1 MQLTR
6 KLTFFIAI
14 AVWSVLGVVACLRI
28 AEERSLYRD
37 DLRRDHEVLGHALA
51 AAVSEAWRVS
61 GRDVARDVVAHATS
75 ADSPVSVRWL
85 DADVLRAEPG
95 LAASVADELKAG
107 VMVHTLF
114 ENSTEPQLISL
125 VPLRPGKDAPFL
137 ELRESLS
144 SENRYLGR
152 TLSHTVVATLAVG
165 AVCTALAFL
174 LGTWMVGRPV
184 RALRDKARRVG
195 TGDLTV
201 PVVLTQR
208 DELGDLAREMNHMS
222 DALARSRAE
231 REAANAERIRAL
243 SQLRH
248 AERLATVG
256 RLAAGVAHELGTPLH
271 VIEGHTKLLD
281 RGEAESEEETRES
294 LQIIL
299 RQTAR
304 VTHIVRQLLDFA
316 RARTPHKTPVDL
328 RAIAEEAT
336 SMLTALAAQRDVN
349 VQVEGEGCV
358 VHADESQML
367 QVATNL
373 LKNAIDASSPGQR
386 VTLEVST
393 AHADDG
399 PRGVLRVVDQGSG
412 IDPEAREHLFEPFF
426 TTKDVGRGTGL
437 GLAVSHGIVLDH
449 GGAISVDCPPRGG
462 SVFEVQLPQEAQ

>member
-294 LQIIL
+294 LQTIL

-304 VTHIVRQLLDFA
+304 MTHIVRQLLDFA